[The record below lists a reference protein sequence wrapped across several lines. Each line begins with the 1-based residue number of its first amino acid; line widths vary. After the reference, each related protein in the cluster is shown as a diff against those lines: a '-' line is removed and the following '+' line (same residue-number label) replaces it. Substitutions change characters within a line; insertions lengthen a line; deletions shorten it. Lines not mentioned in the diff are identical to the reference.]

1 MRARYLNASD
11 VYVSTSLSDGTPSS
25 LLEAITC
32 KLPPVVNAIPGNE
45 EWIIDGKDGV
55 LFPCKN
61 SVSLAHKLLF
71 LISNE
76 RLRRKL
82 GDEAFNTVKC
92 KVNWYKSSEK
102 LRARNKDWA
111 IPWLP

>member
-1 MRARYLNASD
+1 
-11 VYVSTSLSDGTPSS
+11 
-25 LLEAITC
+25 
-32 KLPPVVNAIPGNE
+32 
-45 EWIIDGKDGV
+45 
-55 LFPCKN
+55 
-61 SVSLAHKLLF
+61 VSLAHKLLF